1 MNTKKNFISQIMV
14 TIMFAITFLIT
25 GQCFGAD
32 DGDVTRYGYREA
44 GFSIALPQHW
54 REISA
59 EVLSQQQA
67 ASNTDIMLLS
77 DFQLKTAQAYP
88 NIKINL
94 DTTME
99 ISDDYLNSLPQITKE
114 QIFSKAE
121 NNVRKYDPATH
132 TLWQLIS
139 ANQQEY
145 GEFYSVWAMRFTKKG
160 WIQIVMVL
168 KAEQY
173 PEYLQEFQQIV
184 NSIKINKDL
193 VGRSGLSNYDLIKRV
208 GVGISLLAILASVL
222 FPVMLRLK
230 GKRSNL
236 DSGNGINSLQ
246 EINDEM
252 MTREYKGDPEV
263 GRKRFKILY
272 FSLFGFVTML
282 IIVLSILSVFKMVGN
297 TNYNIT
303 VFLLS
308 IFGTLVIFW
317 APLTVLVYF
326 LGLKFQEKLIDNF
339 VIILAKDRITLKL
352 SGFTNTT
359 IYKNEIKDVVEGR
372 CSIKVT
378 SEGPK
383 PKTIMIRKD
392 LKGYEELKRE
402 LQGWVRGNL

>member
-252 MTREYKGDPEV
+252 ITREYKGDPEV

>member
-236 DSGNGINSLQ
+236 DSGNGINSLK

-252 MTREYKGDPEV
+252 ITREYKGDPEV

>member
-14 TIMFAITFLIT
+14 TIMFVITFLIT

>member
-1 MNTKKNFISQIMV
+1 
-14 TIMFAITFLIT
+14 
-25 GQCFGAD
+25 
-32 DGDVTRYGYREA
+32 
-44 GFSIALPQHW
+44 
-54 REISA
+54 
-59 EVLSQQQA
+59 
-67 ASNTDIMLLS
+67 MLLS

-352 SGFTNTT
+352 SGFTNTI